1 MLWLRCGFC
10 SEEKK
15 SLLLERGR
23 MVKTGIK
30 IFARLRPTKKTTG
43 VSCGAGAEHGRIM
56 VRLSVQ

>member
-1 MLWLRCGFC
+1 
-10 SEEKK
+10 
-15 SLLLERGR
+15 

-56 VRLSVQ
+56 VRLGVQPAI